1 MRTLRTAALTAW
13 LCAGCID
20 VAEPEIPDPR
30 SPAILQAN
38 MRIFDTG
45 VLQVDG
51 SLSPGREETGFL
63 RVVQVP
69 FIQVGEFLAEPQTLS
84 RQGVRTYN
92 QNFTVPRGET
102 AGPFELVP
110 PDVRGTPTL
119 PTVRWYGLQR
129 VGSDTIVVAPGSD
142 VVLRV
147 DTVAAPSQPEHRFRQ
162 WFIEVRTGATVFRLS
177 GDQPPP
183 PVLRIPAEWVPGAD
197 GGTSEISLIYIQS
210 TQLRTPDN
218 SYIASITLDTR
229 LHWVVLFRTP
239 R

>member
-1 MRTLRTAALTAW
+1 MRTLASVALAALV
-13 LCAGCID
+13 CSGCID
-20 VAEPEIPDPR
+20 VAEPTIPDPR
-30 SPAILQAN
+30 SPAVLQAN
-38 MRIFDTG
+38 MRIFDSG

-69 FIQVGEFLAEPQTLS
+69 FIQVGQFLAPPQSLS
-84 RQGVRTYN
+84 RQGVRIYN
-92 QNFTVPRGET
+92 ENFVVPRDAT

-129 VGSDTIVVAPGSD
+129 IGNDTIVAAPGTD
-142 VVLRV
+142 IILRV
-147 DTVAAPSQPEHRFRQ
+147 DTVAAQSQPANRFRQ
-162 WFIEVRTGATVFRLS
+162 WFLEVRTNATVFRIS

-183 PVLRIPAEWVPGAD
+183 HTLRIPAEWAPGMD
-197 GGTSEISLIYIQS
+197 GGRSEISLIYYQT

-218 SYIASITLDTR
+218 SYIANIMLDTR
-229 LHWVVLFRTP
+229 LNWIVQFRTP